1 MSGNSVYLGN
11 PNLKKADVQQNWTKK
26 SVEEYTKCMEDPTY
40 FIQNYVKIVSIDEGL
55 VPFSLWDFQK
65 EIIDTFHNNRFTIC
79 KLPRQSG
86 KSTTIIAYLLH
97 YVLFNPTV
105 NVAILANKAAVA
117 RDLLSRLQLA
127 YEHLPKWL
135 QQGVM
140 SWNKG
145 SLELE
150 NGSKI
155 LASSTSASAVRGGSY
170 NIIFLDEFAYVPSN
184 VAEQFFS
191 SVYPTIS
198 SGKTSKVMIVSTPH
212 GMNMFYK
219 MWTDSEN
226 KRNSYI
232 PIEVHWSQV
241 PGRDVTWKEE
251 TIKNTSESQFN
262 TEFECVSGDTKI
274 TLKDSDTGKIFNV
287 NIEYLMYIRYQKT
300 TSKTYEVLSP
310 SGFVNFSGIQTVPHS
325 KYRHFIFDDGTEL
338 KCSLNHRFGKDE
350 ILASS
355 LWRGAELQGKQI
367 LYAEDIEEDID
378 LYDLLNVGGG
388 NLYYT
393 NGLVSHNC
401 EFLGSID
408 TLITSTKLKTLTYKN
423 PVQSNAGI
431 DLYKKPQEN
440 HTYMLTADVSRGT
453 SNDYSAFLVFDIT
466 EMPYT
471 IVAKYRDNEI
481 KPLIFPSKIY
491 NIARVYNQAFVLVE
505 VNDIGE
511 QVANTLQFDLEYDNL
526 VMSSMRGRAGQ
537 ILGGGFSG
545 GRAQLG
551 VRTTKAVKKIGCSNL
566 KQMIEDNKL
575 IVEDYDI
582 INELSTFIVKGSSF
596 QADDGCTDDL
606 VSCLFIFSWA
616 TDQTYFKE
624 LTDVD
629 VRKTMMREQQDAL
642 EQDMAPFGF
651 VVTGLEDENIG
662 EVIDEYGTRWNP
674 VVRDYGSNW

>member
-1 MSGNSVYLGN
+1 METYLGN
-11 PNLKKADVQQNWTKK
+11 PNLKRANITQEWTKEEI
-26 SVEEYTKCMEDPTY
+26 EEYAKCMKDPQY
-40 FIQNYVKIVSIDEGL
+40 FIEHYIKIVSLDEGL
-55 VPFSLWDFQK
+55 IPFHLYDFQK
-65 EIIDTFHNNRFTIC
+65 EMIGTFHNNRFTIC

-97 YVLFNPTV
+97 YVLFNPNV
-105 NVAILANKAAVA
+105 NVAILANKAATA

-155 LASSTSASAVRGGSY
+155 LASATSSSAVRGGSY

-198 SGKTSKVMIVSTPH
+198 SGKTTKVMIVSTPH

-219 MWTDSEN
+219 LWVDAEEG
-226 KRNSYI
+226 RNSYI
-232 PIEVHWSQV
+232 PIEVHWSEI
-241 PGRDVTWKEE
+241 PGRDKKWKEE

-262 TEFECVSGDTKI
+262 TEFEC
-274 TLKDSDTGKIFNV
+274 
-287 NIEYLMYIRYQKT
+287 
-300 TSKTYEVLSP
+300 
-310 SGFVNFSGIQTVPHS
+310 
-325 KYRHFIFDDGTEL
+325 
-338 KCSLNHRFGKDE
+338 
-350 ILASS
+350 
-355 LWRGAELQGKQI
+355 
-367 LYAEDIEEDID
+367 
-378 LYDLLNVGGG
+378 
-388 NLYYT
+388 
-393 NGLVSHNC
+393 

-408 TLITSTKLKTLTYKN
+408 TLITPAKLKTLTYRT
-423 PVQSNAGI
+423 PIQSNAGLDVHVNPI
-431 DLYKKPQEN
+431 DK
-440 HTYMLTADVSRGT
+440 HTYMLIADVSRGT
-453 SNDYSAFLVFDIT
+453 KNDYSAFAVIDIT
-466 EMPYT
+466 ELPYK
-471 IVAKYRDNEI
+471 IVAKFRDNEI

-491 NIARVYNQAFVLVE
+491 DVARAYNKAFVMVE

-526 VMSSMRGRAGQ
+526 IMASMRGRAGQ

-551 VRTTKAVKKIGCSNL
+551 VRTTKAVKRIGCSNL
-566 KQMIEDNKL
+566 KQLVEDNKL
-575 IVEDYDI
+575 IVEDYDC
-582 INELSTFIVKGSSF
+582 INELSTFIVKGQSF
-596 QADDGCTDDL
+596 EADEGCNDDL
-606 VSCLFIFSWA
+606 VACLFMFAWA

-624 LTDVD
+624 LTDMD
-629 VRKTMMREQQDAL
+629 VRQTMMREQQDML

-651 VVTGLEDENIG
+651 VITGLEDDNIG